1 MADILTRREARQQAK
16 QNRGYNRGQFQ
27 LAMAN
32 AKNAL
37 RDNSDLRGRELRQ
50 TARRMV
56 AGTGEYSQ
64 SSLPPTFEEWINSPV
79 LAGRPSSGGAEAA
92 RAAVQRGISKANRIS
107 AVTPIVN
114 PDTNFSGLASGFQQE
129 TPTADLTGAGSFDN
143 AFALARKNGMKVFT
157 WNGKKY
163 GTKMDPNWRERWG
176 RVKSQNQP
184 NNEAD
189 IKIPDLNS
197 ALAAAN
203 NDITSQIDND
213 IAAQKNEGRVKSK
226 NSNGSNSSSVPDSSV
241 SDLGLTG
248 KVNNWNISDILP
260 EDFYNNLQ
268 SSLQEGIDEELAA
281 QENAAIQDRIESFK
295 SDLGPTMKAPAYM
308 AYISHPYEDA
318 FKPGWYA
325 LEDTTPSQYNWYR
338 RWLNNKYGDYFVSK
352 DGSTTWFNP
361 FPDDLQK
368 KYKGA
373 KFYRPKDS
381 PYGYTLVP
389 DMDHYYGGIPMPI
402 GKTTG
407 YRPANPAISGQT
419 PKQIT
424 SGRWSLVPTW

>member
-1 MADILTRREARQQAK
+1 MADILTRREARRQAK

-56 AGTGEYSQ
+56 AGTGEYAQ
-64 SSLPPTFEEWINSPV
+64 SNLPSTFEEWINSPV

-92 RAAVQRGISKANRIS
+92 RAAVQRGISKANRIGV
-107 AVTPIVN
+107 VTPIVN
-114 PDTNFSGLASGFQQE
+114 PDTNFSGLAGRPQQE

-143 AFALARKNGMKVFT
+143 AFALARKNGMKVFI

-176 RVKSQNQP
+176 RVKS
-184 NNEAD
+184 
-189 IKIPDLNS
+189 
-197 ALAAAN
+197 
-203 NDITSQIDND
+203 
-213 IAAQKNEGRVKSK
+213 KS
-226 NSNGSNSSSVPDSSV
+226 SDGSNSSSVPDSSV
-241 SDLGLTG
+241 SDSGLTG

-260 EDFYNNLQ
+260 EDFYNDLQ
-268 SSLQEGIDEELAA
+268 SSLQAGIDEELAA

-295 SDLGPTMKAPAYM
+295 SDLGSTMKAPGYM
-308 AYISHPYEDA
+308 MYMSKPRSGI
-318 FKPGWYA
+318 KPGWY
-325 LEDTTPSQYNWYR
+325 ESKNIFPDQYNWYR

-373 KFYRPKDS
+373 KFYRHKDS

>member
-37 RDNSDLRGRELRQ
+37 RRNSDLRGRELRQ

-56 AGTGEYSQ
+56 AGTGEYAQ

-92 RAAVQRGISKANRIS
+92 RAAVQRGISKANRIGV
-107 AVTPIVN
+107 VTPIVN
-114 PDTNFSGLASGFQQE
+114 PDTNSSGLAGRPQQG

-176 RVKSQNQP
+176 RVKS
-184 NNEAD
+184 
-189 IKIPDLNS
+189 
-197 ALAAAN
+197 
-203 NDITSQIDND
+203 
-213 IAAQKNEGRVKSK
+213 KS
-226 NSNGSNSSSVPDSSV
+226 SDGSNSSSVPDNSA
-241 SDLGLTG
+241 SDLGLTEE
-248 KVNNWNISDILP
+248 VNNWNISDILP
-260 EDFYNNLQ
+260 KDFYNDLQ
-268 SSLQEGIDEELAA
+268 SSLQAGIDEELAA

-295 SDLGPTMKAPAYM
+295 LDLGPTMKAPSYM
-308 AYISHPYEDA
+308 GYISHPYHDA

-325 LEDTTPSQYNWYR
+325 LWDNGPDKVNWYR
-338 RWLNNKYGDYFVSK
+338 GWSSDDKKYGDYFVSK
-352 DGSTTWFNP
+352 DGSEIWFNP

-368 KYKGA
+368 KFKRDSWLDA
-373 KFYRPKDS
+373 FTSQRPQYDK
-381 PYGYTLVP
+381 
-389 DMDHYYGGIPMPI
+389 
-402 GKTTG
+402 
-407 YRPANPAISGQT
+407 
-419 PKQIT
+419 
-424 SGRWSLVPTW
+424 

>member
-27 LAMAN
+27 TAMGN
-32 AKNAL
+32 AKDAL
-37 RDNSDLRGRELRQ
+37 RRNSDLRGRELRQ

-56 AGTGEYSQ
+56 AGTGEYAQ

-114 PDTNFSGLASGFQQE
+114 PDTNFSGLAGRPQQE

-176 RVKSQNQP
+176 RVKS
-184 NNEAD
+184 
-189 IKIPDLNS
+189 
-197 ALAAAN
+197 
-203 NDITSQIDND
+203 
-213 IAAQKNEGRVKSK
+213 KSSDGSSDSK
-226 NSNGSNSSSVPDSSV
+226 SNSNVPNGSV

-248 KVNNWNISDILP
+248 KVNNWNISNILP
-260 EDFYNNLQ
+260 EDFYNDLQ
-268 SSLQEGIDEELAA
+268 SSLQKGIDEELAA

-295 SDLGPTMKAPAYM
+295 SDLGPTMKAPGYM
-308 AYISHPYEDA
+308 MYMSAPASG
-318 FKPGWYA
+318 KNPGWY
-325 LEDTTPSQYNWYR
+325 ESKDITPDQYNWYR

-352 DGSTTWFNP
+352 DGSTTLFNP

-368 KYKGA
+368 KYKRDSWLDA
-373 KFYRPKDS
+373 FTSQRPQYDK
-381 PYGYTLVP
+381 
-389 DMDHYYGGIPMPI
+389 
-402 GKTTG
+402 
-407 YRPANPAISGQT
+407 
-419 PKQIT
+419 
-424 SGRWSLVPTW
+424 

>member
-56 AGTGEYSQ
+56 AGTGEYAQ

-92 RAAVQRGISKANRIS
+92 RAAVQRGISKANRIGV
-107 AVTPIVN
+107 VTPIVN
-114 PDTNFSGLASGFQQE
+114 PDTNSSGLAGRPQQG

-176 RVKSQNQP
+176 RVKS
-184 NNEAD
+184 
-189 IKIPDLNS
+189 
-197 ALAAAN
+197 
-203 NDITSQIDND
+203 
-213 IAAQKNEGRVKSK
+213 KS
-226 NSNGSNSSSVPDSSV
+226 SDGSNSSSVPDNSA

-260 EDFYNNLQ
+260 KDFYNDLQ
-268 SSLQEGIDEELAA
+268 SSLQAGIDEELAA

-308 AYISHPYEDA
+308 GYISNPYNDA

-325 LEDTTPSQYNWYR
+325 LWDNCPDQVNWYR
-338 RWLNNKYGDYFVSK
+338 GWDSDSKKYGDYFVSK

-368 KYKGA
+368 KYKRDSWLDA
-373 KFYRPKDS
+373 FTSQRPQYDK
-381 PYGYTLVP
+381 
-389 DMDHYYGGIPMPI
+389 
-402 GKTTG
+402 
-407 YRPANPAISGQT
+407 
-419 PKQIT
+419 
-424 SGRWSLVPTW
+424 

>member
-1 MADILTRREARQQAK
+1 MANILTRREARQQAK

-56 AGTGEYSQ
+56 AGTGEYAQ
-64 SSLPPTFEEWINSPV
+64 SNLPPTFEEWINSPV

-92 RAAVQRGISKANRIS
+92 RAAVQRGISKANRIG

-114 PDTNFSGLASGFQQE
+114 PDTNFSGLAGGLQQE

-176 RVKSQNQP
+176 RVESQKQP
-184 NNEAD
+184 NNEVD
-189 IKIPDLNS
+189 VKIPDLNS

-213 IAAQKNEGRVKSK
+213 IAAQEYEWIRKVVRNNPKFFMEPDIKIPDL
-226 NSNGSNSSSVPDSSV
+226 NS
-241 SDLGLTG
+241 
-248 KVNNWNISDILP
+248 
-260 EDFYNNLQ
+260 
-268 SSLQEGIDEELAA
+268 ELAA
-281 QENAAIQDRIESFK
+281 ANNLKFVMESAK
-295 SDLGPTMKAPAYM
+295 NNLINT
-308 AYISHPYEDA
+308 INNRNTETL
-318 FKPGWYA
+318 KPIV
-325 LEDTTPSQYNWYR
+325 T
-338 RWLNNKYGDYFVSK
+338 
-352 DGSTTWFNP
+352 
-361 FPDDLQK
+361 
-368 KYKGA
+368 
-373 KFYRPKDS
+373 
-381 PYGYTLVP
+381 
-389 DMDHYYGGIPMPI
+389 
-402 GKTTG
+402 
-407 YRPANPAISGQT
+407 ANPRKNIDLNR
-419 PKQIT
+419 KQLMD
-424 SGRWSLVPTW
+424 RWRYILANQSEYSPMEIQYAKENLPLYQKRFGNTYE

>member
-56 AGTGEYSQ
+56 AGTGEYAQ

-92 RAAVQRGISKANRIS
+92 RAAVQRGISKANRIGV
-107 AVTPIVN
+107 VTPIVN
-114 PDTNFSGLASGFQQE
+114 PDTNFSGLAGRPQQE

-176 RVKSQNQP
+176 RVKS
-184 NNEAD
+184 
-189 IKIPDLNS
+189 
-197 ALAAAN
+197 
-203 NDITSQIDND
+203 
-213 IAAQKNEGRVKSK
+213 KS
-226 NSNGSNSSSVPDSSV
+226 SDGSNSSSVPDSSV

-260 EDFYNNLQ
+260 EDFYNDLQ
-268 SSLQEGIDEELAA
+268 SSLQAGIDEELAA
-281 QENAAIQDRIESFK
+281 QENAAIQNSIKSFK
-295 SDLGPTMKAPAYM
+295 SDLGPTMKAPWYM
-308 AYISHPYEDA
+308 MYMSKPGSGI
-318 FKPGWYA
+318 KPGWYA
-325 LEDTTPSQYNWYR
+325 SKDIFPDQYNWYR

-361 FPDDLQK
+361 FPDDLQE

-407 YRPANPAISGQT
+407 YKPANPAISGQT

-424 SGRWSLVPTW
+424 GGQRSLVPTW

>member
-27 LAMAN
+27 TAMGN
-32 AKNAL
+32 AKDAL
-37 RDNSDLRGRELRQ
+37 RRNSDLRGRELRQ

-56 AGTGEYSQ
+56 AGTGEYAQ

-92 RAAVQRGISKANRIS
+92 RAAVQRGISKANRID
-107 AVTPIVN
+107 AVTPIIN
-114 PDTNFSGLASGFQQE
+114 PDTNFSGLAGRPQQE

-143 AFALARKNGMKVFT
+143 AFALARKNGMKVFI

-176 RVKSQNQP
+176 RVKS
-184 NNEAD
+184 
-189 IKIPDLNS
+189 
-197 ALAAAN
+197 
-203 NDITSQIDND
+203 
-213 IAAQKNEGRVKSK
+213 KS
-226 NSNGSNSSSVPDSSV
+226 SDRSNSSNVPDSSV

-260 EDFYNNLQ
+260 EDFYNDLQ

-295 SDLGPTMKAPAYM
+295 FDLGPTMKAPGYM
-308 AYISHPYEDA
+308 MYMSAPASGK
-318 FKPGWYA
+318 KPGWY
-325 LEDTTPSQYNWYR
+325 ESKDITPDQYNWYR
-338 RWLNNKYGDYFVSK
+338 RWRNNKYGDYFVSK

-368 KYKGA
+368 KYKRDSLLDA
-373 KFYRPKDS
+373 FTSQRPQYDK
-381 PYGYTLVP
+381 
-389 DMDHYYGGIPMPI
+389 
-402 GKTTG
+402 
-407 YRPANPAISGQT
+407 
-419 PKQIT
+419 
-424 SGRWSLVPTW
+424 

>member
-1 MADILTRREARQQAK
+1 MADILTRREARRQAK

-56 AGTGEYSQ
+56 AGTGEYAQ
-64 SSLPPTFEEWINSPV
+64 SNLPSTFEEWINSPV

-114 PDTNFSGLASGFQQE
+114 PDTNFSGLAGRPQQE

-176 RVKSQNQP
+176 RVKP
-184 NNEAD
+184 
-189 IKIPDLNS
+189 
-197 ALAAAN
+197 
-203 NDITSQIDND
+203 
-213 IAAQKNEGRVKSK
+213 KS
-226 NSNGSNSSSVPDSSV
+226 SDGSNSSSVPDSSV

-248 KVNNWNISDILP
+248 KVNNWNISNILP

-295 SDLGPTMKAPAYM
+295 SDLGPTMKAPGYM
-308 AYISHPYEDA
+308 MYMSAPASGK
-318 FKPGWYA
+318 KPGWY
-325 LEDTTPSQYNWYR
+325 ESKDITPDQYNWYGG
-338 RWLNNKYGDYFVSK
+338 WLNNKYGDYFVSK

-361 FPDDLQK
+361 FPDDLQE

-407 YRPANPAISGQT
+407 YKPANPAISGQT

-424 SGRWSLVPTW
+424 GGQRSLVPTR

>member
-56 AGTGEYSQ
+56 AGTGEYAQ
-64 SSLPPTFEEWINSPV
+64 SNLPSTFEEWINSPV

-92 RAAVQRGISKANRIS
+92 RAAVQRGISKANRIGV
-107 AVTPIVN
+107 VTPIVN
-114 PDTNFSGLASGFQQE
+114 PDTNFSRLVGGLQQE

-176 RVKSQNQP
+176 RVKP
-184 NNEAD
+184 
-189 IKIPDLNS
+189 
-197 ALAAAN
+197 
-203 NDITSQIDND
+203 
-213 IAAQKNEGRVKSK
+213 KS
-226 NSNGSNSSSVPDSSV
+226 SDGSNSSSVPDSSV

-295 SDLGPTMKAPAYM
+295 SDLGSTMKAPGYM
-308 AYISHPYEDA
+308 MYMSAPASGK
-318 FKPGWYA
+318 KPGWY
-325 LEDTTPSQYNWYR
+325 ESKDITPDQYNWYGG
-338 RWLNNKYGDYFVSK
+338 WLNNKYGDYFVSK

-361 FPDDLQK
+361 FPDDLQE

-407 YRPANPAISGQT
+407 YKPANPAISGQT

-424 SGRWSLVPTW
+424 GGQRSLVPTR

>member
-1 MADILTRREARQQAK
+1 MADILTRREARRQAK

-56 AGTGEYSQ
+56 AGTGEYAQ
-64 SSLPPTFEEWINSPV
+64 SNLPPTFEEWINSPV

-92 RAAVQRGISKANRIS
+92 RAAVQRGISKANRIG

-114 PDTNFSGLASGFQQE
+114 PDTNFSGLVGGLQQE
-129 TPTADLTGAGSFDN
+129 IPTADLTGAGSFDN

-176 RVKSQNQP
+176 RVKS
-184 NNEAD
+184 
-189 IKIPDLNS
+189 
-197 ALAAAN
+197 
-203 NDITSQIDND
+203 
-213 IAAQKNEGRVKSK
+213 K
-226 NSNGSNSSSVPDSSV
+226 NSDGSNSPSVPDSSV
-241 SDLGLTG
+241 SDLGPTG

-325 LEDTTPSQYNWYR
+325 IDGAYPDRVNWYR
-338 RWLNNKYGDYFVSK
+338 GWYNDKYGDFTNSK
-352 DGSTTWFNP
+352 DGSNEYFNP

-373 KFYRPKDS
+373 KFYRHKDS

>member
-27 LAMAN
+27 TAMGN
-32 AKNAL
+32 AKDAL
-37 RDNSDLRGRELRQ
+37 RRNSDLRGRELRQ

-92 RAAVQRGISKANRIS
+92 RAAVQRGISKANRIGV
-107 AVTPIVN
+107 VTPIVN
-114 PDTNFSGLASGFQQE
+114 PDTNFSRLAGRLQQE

-143 AFALARKNGMKVFT
+143 AFALTRKNGMKVFT

-176 RVKSQNQP
+176 RVKS
-184 NNEAD
+184 
-189 IKIPDLNS
+189 
-197 ALAAAN
+197 
-203 NDITSQIDND
+203 
-213 IAAQKNEGRVKSK
+213 KSSDGSSDSK
-226 NSNGSNSSSVPDSSV
+226 SNSSVPDGSV

-260 EDFYNNLQ
+260 ENFYNDLQ
-268 SSLQEGIDEELAA
+268 SSLQAEIDEEIAA

-308 AYISHPYEDA
+308 GYISHPYEDA

-325 LEDTTPSQYNWYR
+325 LDGIYPDQVNWYR
-338 RWLNNKYGDYFVSK
+338 GWYNGKYGDRFVSK
-352 DGSTTWFNP
+352 DGSDSYFNP

-368 KYKGA
+368 KYKRDSWLDA
-373 KFYRPKDS
+373 FTSQRPQYDK
-381 PYGYTLVP
+381 
-389 DMDHYYGGIPMPI
+389 
-402 GKTTG
+402 
-407 YRPANPAISGQT
+407 
-419 PKQIT
+419 
-424 SGRWSLVPTW
+424 

>member
-27 LAMAN
+27 TAMGN
-32 AKNAL
+32 AKDAL
-37 RDNSDLRGRELRQ
+37 RRNSDLRGRELRQ
-50 TARRMV
+50 AARRMV
-56 AGTGEYSQ
+56 AGVGEYAQ

-92 RAAVQRGISKANRIS
+92 RAAVQRGISKANRIGV
-107 AVTPIVN
+107 VTPIVN
-114 PDTNFSGLASGFQQE
+114 PDTNFSGLVGGLQQE

-176 RVKSQNQP
+176 RVKSKSS
-184 NNEAD
+184 D
-189 IKIPDLNS
+189 GSSD
-197 ALAAAN
+197 
-203 NDITSQIDND
+203 
-213 IAAQKNEGRVKSK
+213 SK
-226 NSNGSNSSSVPDSSV
+226 NNSSVPNSSV
-241 SDLGLTG
+241 SDLRLTG

-260 EDFYNNLQ
+260 ENFYNDLQ
-268 SSLQEGIDEELAA
+268 SSLQAGIDEELAA

-295 SDLGPTMKAPAYM
+295 SDLGPTMKAPGYM
-308 AYISHPYEDA
+308 MYMSAPASGK
-318 FKPGWYA
+318 KPGWY
-325 LEDTTPSQYNWYR
+325 ESKDITPDQYNWYGG
-338 RWLNNKYGDYFVSK
+338 WLNNKYGDYFVSK

-361 FPDDLQK
+361 YPDDLQE

-389 DMDHYYGGIPMPI
+389 DMDHYYGGTPMPI
-402 GKTTG
+402 GKITG
-407 YRPANPAISGQT
+407 YKPANPAISGQT

-424 SGRWSLVPTW
+424 GGQRSLVPTW

>member
-27 LAMAN
+27 TAMAN

-37 RDNSDLRGRELRQ
+37 RRNSDLRGRELRQ

-56 AGTGEYSQ
+56 AGTGEYAQ

-92 RAAVQRGISKANRIS
+92 RAAVQRGISKANRIGV
-107 AVTPIVN
+107 VTPIVN
-114 PDTNFSGLASGFQQE
+114 PDTNFSGLAGRPQQE

-176 RVKSQNQP
+176 RVKP
-184 NNEAD
+184 
-189 IKIPDLNS
+189 
-197 ALAAAN
+197 
-203 NDITSQIDND
+203 
-213 IAAQKNEGRVKSK
+213 KS
-226 NSNGSNSSSVPDSSV
+226 SDGSNSSSVPDSSV
-241 SDLGLTG
+241 SDLGLTE

-268 SSLQEGIDEELAA
+268 SSLQDGIDEELAA

-295 SDLGPTMKAPAYM
+295 SDLGPTMKAPWYM
-308 AYISHPYEDA
+308 MYMSKPGSGI
-318 FKPGWYA
+318 KPGWYA
-325 LEDTTPSQYNWYR
+325 SKDIFPDQYNWYR
-338 RWLNNKYGDYFVSK
+338 RWRNNKYGDYFVSK

-368 KYKGA
+368 KYKRDSWLDA
-373 KFYRPKDS
+373 FTSQRPQYDK
-381 PYGYTLVP
+381 
-389 DMDHYYGGIPMPI
+389 
-402 GKTTG
+402 
-407 YRPANPAISGQT
+407 
-419 PKQIT
+419 
-424 SGRWSLVPTW
+424 

>member
-56 AGTGEYSQ
+56 AGTGEYAQ

-92 RAAVQRGISKANRIS
+92 RAAVQRGISKANRIGV
-107 AVTPIVN
+107 VTPIVN
-114 PDTNFSGLASGFQQE
+114 PDTNFSGLAGRPQQE

-176 RVKSQNQP
+176 RVESQNQS

-189 IKIPDLNS
+189 IKIPDLNF

-213 IAAQKNEGRVKSK
+213 IAAQENEGIR
-226 NSNGSNSSSVPDSSV
+226 
-241 SDLGLTG
+241 
-248 KVNNWNISDILP
+248 KVIR
-260 EDFYNNLQ
+260 NNLKFVM
-268 SSLQEGIDEELAA
+268 
-281 QENAAIQDRIESFK
+281 ESAKNNLINTINNLKFV
-295 SDLGPTMKAPAYM
+295 TEPATNN
-308 AYISHPYEDA
+308 IINTNNNRNTETL
-318 FKPGWYA
+318 KPIV
-325 LEDTTPSQYNWYR
+325 T
-338 RWLNNKYGDYFVSK
+338 
-352 DGSTTWFNP
+352 
-361 FPDDLQK
+361 
-368 KYKGA
+368 
-373 KFYRPKDS
+373 
-381 PYGYTLVP
+381 
-389 DMDHYYGGIPMPI
+389 
-402 GKTTG
+402 
-407 YRPANPAISGQT
+407 ANPRKNIDLNR
-419 PKQIT
+419 KQLMD
-424 SGRWSLVPTW
+424 RWRYILANQSEYSPREIQYAKENLPLYQKRFGNTYE

>member
-56 AGTGEYSQ
+56 AGTGEYAQ
-64 SSLPPTFEEWINSPV
+64 SNLPPTFEEWINSPV

-92 RAAVQRGISKANRIS
+92 RAAVQRGISKANRIDV
-107 AVTPIVN
+107 VTPIVN
-114 PDTNFSGLASGFQQE
+114 SDTNFSGLAGGLQRE
-129 TPTADLTGAGSFDN
+129 TPTADLTEAGSFDN

-213 IAAQKNEGRVKSK
+213 IAAQENEEIRKVTRNNIKFVMESAKNNLINTINNLKFVTEPAT
-226 NSNGSNSSSVPDSSV
+226 NNIIN
-241 SDLGLTG
+241 TN
-248 KVNNWNISDILP
+248 NNWNTGTS
-260 EDFYNNLQ
+260 
-268 SSLQEGIDEELAA
+268 
-281 QENAAIQDRIESFK
+281 
-295 SDLGPTMKAPAYM
+295 
-308 AYISHPYEDA
+308 
-318 FKPGWYA
+318 KPIV
-325 LEDTTPSQYNWYR
+325 T
-338 RWLNNKYGDYFVSK
+338 
-352 DGSTTWFNP
+352 
-361 FPDDLQK
+361 
-368 KYKGA
+368 
-373 KFYRPKDS
+373 
-381 PYGYTLVP
+381 
-389 DMDHYYGGIPMPI
+389 
-402 GKTTG
+402 
-407 YRPANPAISGQT
+407 ANPRKNIDLYR
-419 PKQIT
+419 KQLMDKWGYILANQ
-424 SGRWSLVPTW
+424 SEYSPREIQHAKENLPLYQKRFGNIYE

>member
-27 LAMAN
+27 TAMWN
-32 AKNAL
+32 AKDAL
-37 RDNSDLRGRELRQ
+37 RRNSDLRGRELRQ

-92 RAAVQRGISKANRIS
+92 RAAVQRGISKANRIG

-114 PDTNFSGLASGFQQE
+114 PDTNFSGLAGGLQQE

-176 RVKSQNQP
+176 RVKS
-184 NNEAD
+184 
-189 IKIPDLNS
+189 
-197 ALAAAN
+197 
-203 NDITSQIDND
+203 
-213 IAAQKNEGRVKSK
+213 KSSDGSSDSK
-226 NSNGSNSSSVPDSSV
+226 SNSSVPDSSV

-260 EDFYNNLQ
+260 EDFYNDLQ

-295 SDLGPTMKAPAYM
+295 SDLGPTMKAPWYM
-308 AYISHPYEDA
+308 MYMSAPASGK
-318 FKPGWYA
+318 KPGWYTSK
-325 LEDTTPSQYNWYR
+325 DIFPGQYNWYR

-361 FPDDLQK
+361 FPDDLQE
-368 KYKGA
+368 KYKDA

-407 YRPANPAISGQT
+407 YKPANPAISGQT

-424 SGRWSLVPTW
+424 GGRWSLVPTW

>member
-56 AGTGEYSQ
+56 AGTGEYAQ

-92 RAAVQRGISKANRIS
+92 RAAVQRGISKANRIGV
-107 AVTPIVN
+107 VTPIVN
-114 PDTNFSGLASGFQQE
+114 PDTNFSGLAGRPQQE

-163 GTKMDPNWRERWG
+163 GTKMDPNWRKRWG
-176 RVKSQNQP
+176 RVKP
-184 NNEAD
+184 
-189 IKIPDLNS
+189 
-197 ALAAAN
+197 
-203 NDITSQIDND
+203 
-213 IAAQKNEGRVKSK
+213 KS
-226 NSNGSNSSSVPDSSV
+226 SDGSNSSSVPDSSV

-260 EDFYNNLQ
+260 ENFYNDLQ
-268 SSLQEGIDEELAA
+268 SSLQAGIDEELAA

-295 SDLGPTMKAPAYM
+295 SDLWPTMKAPGYM
-308 AYISHPYEDA
+308 MYMSAPASGK
-318 FKPGWYA
+318 KPGWYEA
-325 LEDTTPSQYNWYR
+325 KDITPDQYNWYR

-361 FPDDLQK
+361 FPDDMQK
-368 KYKGA
+368 KYKRDA
-373 KFYRPKDS
+373 WLDAFTSQRPQYDK
-381 PYGYTLVP
+381 
-389 DMDHYYGGIPMPI
+389 
-402 GKTTG
+402 
-407 YRPANPAISGQT
+407 
-419 PKQIT
+419 
-424 SGRWSLVPTW
+424 

>member
-56 AGTGEYSQ
+56 AGTGEYAQ
-64 SSLPPTFEEWINSPV
+64 SNLPPTFEEWINSPV

-92 RAAVQRGISKANRIS
+92 RAAVQRGISKANRIGV
-107 AVTPIVN
+107 VTPIVN
-114 PDTNFSGLASGFQQE
+114 PDTNFSGLAGRPQQE

-176 RVKSQNQP
+176 RVKS
-184 NNEAD
+184 
-189 IKIPDLNS
+189 
-197 ALAAAN
+197 
-203 NDITSQIDND
+203 
-213 IAAQKNEGRVKSK
+213 KS
-226 NSNGSNSSSVPDSSV
+226 SDGSNSSSAPDSSV
-241 SDLGLTG
+241 SDLGPTG

-295 SDLGPTMKAPAYM
+295 FDLGPTMKAPGYM
-308 AYISHPYEDA
+308 MYMSAPASGK
-318 FKPGWYA
+318 KPGWY
-325 LEDTTPSQYNWYR
+325 ESKDITPDQYNWYR

-361 FPDDLQK
+361 FPDDMQK
-368 KYKGA
+368 KYKRDA
-373 KFYRPKDS
+373 WLDAFTSQRPQYDK
-381 PYGYTLVP
+381 
-389 DMDHYYGGIPMPI
+389 
-402 GKTTG
+402 
-407 YRPANPAISGQT
+407 
-419 PKQIT
+419 
-424 SGRWSLVPTW
+424 

>member
-27 LAMAN
+27 TAMVN
-32 AKNAL
+32 AKDAL
-37 RDNSDLRGRELRQ
+37 RRNSDLRGRELRQ

-114 PDTNFSGLASGFQQE
+114 PDTNFSGLAGGLQQE

-176 RVKSQNQP
+176 RVKS
-184 NNEAD
+184 
-189 IKIPDLNS
+189 
-197 ALAAAN
+197 
-203 NDITSQIDND
+203 
-213 IAAQKNEGRVKSK
+213 KSSDGSSDSK
-226 NSNGSNSSSVPDSSV
+226 SNSSVPDSSV

-260 EDFYNNLQ
+260 ENFYNDLQ
-268 SSLQEGIDEELAA
+268 SSLQAGIDEELAA

-295 SDLGPTMKAPAYM
+295 SDLGPTMKAPGYM
-308 AYISHPYEDA
+308 MYMSAPASGK
-318 FKPGWYA
+318 KPGWY
-325 LEDTTPSQYNWYR
+325 ESKDITPDQYNWYGG
-338 RWLNNKYGDYFVSK
+338 WLNNKYGDYFVSK

-361 FPDDLQK
+361 FPDDLQE

-424 SGRWSLVPTW
+424 GGQRSLVPTW

>member
-56 AGTGEYSQ
+56 AGTGEYAQ

-92 RAAVQRGISKANRIS
+92 RAAVQRGTSKANRIGV
-107 AVTPIVN
+107 VTPIVN
-114 PDTNFSGLASGFQQE
+114 PDTNFSGLAGRPQQE

-157 WNGKKY
+157 WNSKKY

-176 RVKSQNQP
+176 RVKS
-184 NNEAD
+184 
-189 IKIPDLNS
+189 
-197 ALAAAN
+197 
-203 NDITSQIDND
+203 
-213 IAAQKNEGRVKSK
+213 KS
-226 NSNGSNSSSVPDSSV
+226 SDGSNSSSVPDSSV
-241 SDLGLTG
+241 SDLGLTE

-260 EDFYNNLQ
+260 ETFYNDLQ
-268 SSLQEGIDEELAA
+268 SSLQAGIDEELAA

-308 AYISHPYEDA
+308 AYISHPNGD

-325 LEDTTPSQYNWYR
+325 IDGASPDRVNWYR
-338 RWLNNKYGDYFVSK
+338 GWYNGKYGDFINSK
-352 DGSTTWFNP
+352 DGSNRYFNP
-361 FPDDLQK
+361 FPDDFQK
-368 KYKGA
+368 KYKRDSWLDA
-373 KFYRPKDS
+373 FTSQRPQNDK
-381 PYGYTLVP
+381 
-389 DMDHYYGGIPMPI
+389 
-402 GKTTG
+402 
-407 YRPANPAISGQT
+407 
-419 PKQIT
+419 
-424 SGRWSLVPTW
+424 

>member
-27 LAMAN
+27 LAMGN
-32 AKNAL
+32 AKDAL
-37 RDNSDLRGRELRQ
+37 RRNSNLRGRELRQ

-56 AGTGEYSQ
+56 AGTGEYAQ

-92 RAAVQRGISKANRIS
+92 RAAVQRGISKANRIGV
-107 AVTPIVN
+107 VTPIVN
-114 PDTNFSGLASGFQQE
+114 PDTNFSGLAGRPQQE

-143 AFALARKNGMKVFT
+143 AFALARKNGMKVFI

-176 RVKSQNQP
+176 RVKS
-184 NNEAD
+184 
-189 IKIPDLNS
+189 
-197 ALAAAN
+197 
-203 NDITSQIDND
+203 
-213 IAAQKNEGRVKSK
+213 KS
-226 NSNGSNSSSVPDSSV
+226 SDGSNSSSVPDSSV

-260 EDFYNNLQ
+260 EDFYNDLQ

-295 SDLGPTMKAPAYM
+295 SDLGSTMKAPGYM
-308 AYISHPYEDA
+308 MYMSAPASGK
-318 FKPGWYA
+318 KPGWY
-325 LEDTTPSQYNWYR
+325 ESKDITPDQYNWYGG
-338 RWLNNKYGDYFVSK
+338 WLNNKYGDYFVSK

-361 FPDDLQK
+361 FPDDLQE

-407 YRPANPAISGQT
+407 YKPANPAISGQT

-424 SGRWSLVPTW
+424 GGQRSLVPTR

>member
-92 RAAVQRGISKANRIS
+92 RAAVQRGISKANRIGV
-107 AVTPIVN
+107 VTPIVN
-114 PDTNFSGLASGFQQE
+114 PDTNFSRLAGRPQQG

-163 GTKMDPNWRERWG
+163 RTKMDPNWRERWG

-184 NNEAD
+184 NNEVD

-197 ALAAAN
+197 ELAAAN
-203 NDITSQIDND
+203 NIKLVMES
-213 IAAQKNEGRVKSK
+213 AKNNLINTINNLKFVTEPAT
-226 NSNGSNSSSVPDSSV
+226 NNIIN
-241 SDLGLTG
+241 TN
-248 KVNNWNISDILP
+248 NNWNTGTL
-260 EDFYNNLQ
+260 
-268 SSLQEGIDEELAA
+268 
-281 QENAAIQDRIESFK
+281 
-295 SDLGPTMKAPAYM
+295 
-308 AYISHPYEDA
+308 
-318 FKPGWYA
+318 KPIV
-325 LEDTTPSQYNWYR
+325 T
-338 RWLNNKYGDYFVSK
+338 
-352 DGSTTWFNP
+352 
-361 FPDDLQK
+361 
-368 KYKGA
+368 
-373 KFYRPKDS
+373 
-381 PYGYTLVP
+381 
-389 DMDHYYGGIPMPI
+389 
-402 GKTTG
+402 
-407 YRPANPAISGQT
+407 ANPRKNIDLYR
-419 PKQIT
+419 KQLMD
-424 SGRWSLVPTW
+424 RWDYILANQSEYSPREIQYAKENLPLYQKRFGNTYE

>member
-1 MADILTRREARQQAK
+1 MADILTRREARKQAK

-27 LAMAN
+27 TAMGN
-32 AKNAL
+32 AKEAL
-37 RDNSDLRGRELRQ
+37 RRNSDLRGRELRQ

-92 RAAVQRGISKANRIS
+92 RAAVQRGISKANRIG

-114 PDTNFSGLASGFQQE
+114 PDTNFSGLAGGLQQE

-176 RVKSQNQP
+176 RVKS
-184 NNEAD
+184 
-189 IKIPDLNS
+189 
-197 ALAAAN
+197 
-203 NDITSQIDND
+203 
-213 IAAQKNEGRVKSK
+213 K
-226 NSNGSNSSSVPDSSV
+226 NSDGSSDSKSNSSVPDSSV

-248 KVNNWNISDILP
+248 KVNNWNISNILP
-260 EDFYNNLQ
+260 EDFYNDLQ
-268 SSLQEGIDEELAA
+268 SSLQAGIDEEIAA

-295 SDLGPTMKAPAYM
+295 SDLGPTMKAPGYM
-308 AYISHPYEDA
+308 MYMSAPASGK
-318 FKPGWYA
+318 KPGWY
-325 LEDTTPSQYNWYR
+325 ESKDITPDQYNWYGG
-338 RWLNNKYGDYFVSK
+338 WLNNKYGDYFVSK

-361 FPDDLQK
+361 FPDDLQE

-407 YRPANPAISGQT
+407 YGPANPAISGQT

-424 SGRWSLVPTW
+424 SGQRSLVPTW

>member
-56 AGTGEYSQ
+56 AGTGEYAQ

-92 RAAVQRGISKANRIS
+92 RAAVQRGISKANRIGV
-107 AVTPIVN
+107 VTPIVN
-114 PDTNFSGLASGFQQE
+114 PDTNFSGLAGGLQQE

-176 RVKSQNQP
+176 RVKP
-184 NNEAD
+184 
-189 IKIPDLNS
+189 
-197 ALAAAN
+197 
-203 NDITSQIDND
+203 
-213 IAAQKNEGRVKSK
+213 KS
-226 NSNGSNSSSVPDSSV
+226 SDGSNSSSVPDNSA

-260 EDFYNNLQ
+260 EDFYNDLQ

-295 SDLGPTMKAPAYM
+295 SDLGPTMKAPWYM
-308 AYISHPYEDA
+308 MYMSAPASGK
-318 FKPGWYA
+318 KPGWYTSK
-325 LEDTTPSQYNWYR
+325 DIFPGQYNWYR
-338 RWLNNKYGDYFVSK
+338 KWLNNKYGDYFVSK

-424 SGRWSLVPTW
+424 SGRGSLVPTW